1 MAVTQASYRIR
12 NDDGTE
18 ATATWKAAANTTFLA
33 PLGAG
38 FRVRFLLQ
46 VATAISSTGFVLM
59 RSLNGGAYTA
69 VTASSTVVKAI
80 ASPNVAD
87 GAATTKQLGVGT
99 FVAGTFDEVDG
110 AWATVSVAIGS
121 ETEMECSIQIVPA
134 DVKPRDTIALRVYQ
148 TTSIAL
154 GAYTNTPT
162 LTVPSPNLRPRF
174 IQQAV
179 SRAANW

>member
-1 MAVTQASYRIR
+1 MAVTQASYRGR

-18 ATATWKAAANTTFLA
+18 ATATWKAAANTLWHA
-33 PLGAG
+33 PLNAN

-69 VTASSTVVKAI
+69 VTGASAVVKAA
-80 ASPNVAD
+80 ASPNVTD

-99 FVAGTFDEVDG
+99 FVAGSFDEVDG
-110 AWATVSVAIGS
+110 AWASVSVAIGS
-121 ETEMECSIQIVPA
+121 ETEMECCIQVVAA
-134 DVKPRDTIALRVYQ
+134 DVKPLNTIALRVYQ

-162 LTVPSPNLRPRF
+162 LVVPSPHLKPRF